1 MGAANIENKES
12 GPQNLEVFSSPL
24 APTMIE
30 PTEVSRFIL
39 FNLHYFH
46 CTQIHEHSAVVTWN
60 APERLGT
67 GVELV
72 HYVLEYSISGSED
85 VKQIVVQENRCE
97 LTDLAMGSEY
107 SFNAKVLI

>member
-1 MGAANIENKES
+1 
-12 GPQNLEVFSSPL
+12 
-24 APTMIE
+24 MIE

-39 FNLHYFH
+39 FNLHYSD
-46 CTQIHEHSAVVTWN
+46 CTQIYEHSAVVTWN

-67 GVELV
+67 DVELV

-97 LTDLAMGSEY
+97 LTDLAMDSVY
-107 SFNAKVLI
+107 SFQAKVLI